1 MESDNGNNGNGGMLG
16 VLERMLAEQ
25 QQTNSRLDQ
34 TNAELKEFRVETT
47 ARLDQTNASLGSLRT
62 DVNLRL
68 DGTNNRI
75 DAVNDRLDNVI
86 RIVGT
91 HHADHEQRLR
101 ALEDSVFKKSG

>member
-1 MESDNGNNGNGGMLG
+1 MEAGNGNGGMLS
-16 VLERMLAEQ
+16 VLERILLEHQRTNAELKQ
-25 QQTNSRLDQ
+25 FREETNARLDQ
-34 TNAELKEFRVETT
+34 TNA
-47 ARLDQTNASLGSLRT
+47 RLDQTKASLGSLRT

-101 ALEDSVFKKSG
+101 ALEDTVFKKSG